1 MVVKGE
7 RKGPSFS
14 RARRRLG
21 LKSSWTFVRLLLLL
35 LSFELAAIFVGV
47 EVFLAIGIMDLFGG
61 IQYQDLTLFNLIFSN
76 RLLAQDCLL
85 VSASLLLVGMHV
97 YLLFRHLTYI
107 VARGLIV
114 PNYRSLSLKLGL
126 GKEEEEEVL
135 RQFSSGAT
143 SRADA
148 IKHFIALYRFY
159 ESREKFYE
167 SLVWRIGQI
176 FIAASFS
183 LAAYI
188 LGSAASKGQLP
199 GLLGY
204 MGILLSFF
212 LYLIFLVIYY
222 RFRIAIRLMREMLRV
237 VERKL
242 ASLYAYV
249 YPGTELGLVLDRA
262 GISVLLDI
270 DRIKTL
276 LLGKSEGTE
285 SDVPYVQ
292 LFPLMVIFALMYAV
306 LVAAVA
312 LIQLLSWFRPEQLL
326 GQCLF

>member
-1 MVVKGE
+1 MKGE
-7 RKGPSFS
+7 RKGPPFS
-14 RARRRLG
+14 RARRQLG
-21 LKSSWTFVRLLLLL
+21 PKSSWAFVRLLLLL
-35 LSFELAAIFVGV
+35 LSFELAAIFVGI

-61 IQYQDLTLFNLIFSN
+61 IQYQDLTLFNQIFNLIFSN

-97 YLLFRHLTYI
+97 YLLFRHLKYI
-107 VARGLIV
+107 VALGLNV
-114 PNYRSLSLKLGL
+114 PNFRSLSLKLGL
-126 GKEEEEEVL
+126 GKEEEGGVL
-135 RQFSSGAT
+135 RRFSSGAT

-148 IKHFIALYRFY
+148 IKHFVALYRFY

-212 LYLIFLVIYY
+212 LYLIFLVIYF

-249 YPGTELGLVLDRA
+249 YPNTELGLVLDRA

-276 LLGKSEGTE
+276 GTE
-285 SDVPYVQ
+285 SEVPYVQ
-292 LFPLMVIFALMYAV
+292 LFPLMVIFALIYAV
-306 LVAAVA
+306 LVAALA
-312 LIQLLSWFRPEQLL
+312 LIQLLGWFRHEQLL